1 MSEVRDFL
9 KNSRFSFNKAYGQ
22 NFITD
27 TNLLD
32 SIVADA
38 GVTEDDVVIEIGAG
52 AGTLTKALAKVAK
65 KVIAFEI
72 DTNLVNVLGENL
84 KGLDDKVEIIFK
96 DIQRVSDAELLEI
109 TGKDYKVV
117 ANLPYYITTP
127 ILMKLLECSNKPK
140 TIGVMVQK
148 EVGDRLIA
156 KPATSDY
163 GVLTLSVQ
171 LEGEAKVT
179 RFVSRKMFMPSPNV
193 DSCFVRIDIKDKY
206 VDIGTNMQET
216 AMENDG
222 KIYIQKAKVKSLIKR
237 AFAMRRKTLVNNLLP
252 FYNKNREELQELL
265 QSLGIDERARG
276 ETLSLEQFIE
286 LSKGLFN

>member
-1 MSEVRDFL
+1 MSEVKDFL

-38 GVTEDDVVIEIGAG
+38 GVTENDVVIEIGAG

-96 DIQRVSDAELLEI
+96 DIQKVSDEELLEI

-127 ILMKLLECSNKPK
+127 ILMKFLECSNKPQ

-171 LEGEAKVT
+171 LEGEARVT
-179 RFVSRKMFMPSPNV
+179 RIVSRKMFMPSPNV

-206 VDIGTNMQET
+206 IDIGTNMQET
-216 AMENDG
+216 AIENDG
-222 KIYIQKAKVKSLIKR
+222 RIYIQKARVKGLIKR

-265 QSLGIDERARG
+265 KSHGIDERARG
-276 ETLSLEQFIE
+276 ETLSLEQFVE

>member
-1 MSEVRDFL
+1 MSEVKDFL

-38 GVTEDDVVIEIGAG
+38 GVTENDVVIEIGAG

-96 DIQRVSDAELLEI
+96 DIQKVSDEELLEI

-127 ILMKLLECSNKPK
+127 ILMKFLECSNKPQ

-171 LEGEAKVT
+171 LEGEARVT

-206 VDIGTNMQET
+206 IDIGTNMQET
-216 AMENDG
+216 AIENDG
-222 KIYIQKAKVKSLIKR
+222 RIYIQKAKVKGLIKR

-265 QSLGIDERARG
+265 KSHGIDERTRG
-276 ETLSLEQFIE
+276 ETLSLEQFVE

>member
-1 MSEVRDFL
+1 MSEVKDFL

-38 GVTEDDVVIEIGAG
+38 GVTENDVVIEIGAG

-96 DIQRVSDAELLEI
+96 DIQKVSDEELLEI

-127 ILMKLLECSNKPK
+127 ILMKFLECSNKPQ

-171 LEGEAKVT
+171 LEGEARVT

-206 VDIGTNMQET
+206 IDIGTNMQET
-216 AMENDG
+216 AIENDG
-222 KIYIQKAKVKSLIKR
+222 RIYIQKAKVKGLIKR

-265 QSLGIDERARG
+265 KSHGIDERARG
-276 ETLSLEQFIE
+276 ETLSLEQFVE

>member
-1 MSEVRDFL
+1 MSEVKDFL
-9 KNSRFSFNKAYGQ
+9 KNTKFSFNKAYGQ

-38 GVTEDDVVIEIGAG
+38 GVTENDVVIEIGAG

-96 DIQRVSDAELLEI
+96 DIQKVSDEELLGI

-127 ILMKLLECSNKPK
+127 ILMKLLECSNKPQ

-171 LEGEAKVT
+171 LEGDARVT

-216 AMENDG
+216 AIENDG
-222 KIYIQKAKVKSLIKR
+222 RIYIQKAKVKGLIKR

-265 QSLGIDERARG
+265 KSQGIDERARG
-276 ETLSLEQFIE
+276 ETLSLEQFVE
-286 LSKGLFN
+286 LSKRLFN

>member
-1 MSEVRDFL
+1 MSEVKDFL

-38 GVTEDDVVIEIGAG
+38 GVTENDVVIEIGAG

-96 DIQRVSDAELLEI
+96 DIQKVSDDELLEI

-127 ILMKLLECSNKPK
+127 ILMKFLECSNKPQ

-171 LEGEAKVT
+171 LEGEARVT

-206 VDIGTNMQET
+206 IDIGTNMQET
-216 AMENDG
+216 AIENDG
-222 KIYIQKAKVKSLIKR
+222 RIYIQKANVKGLIKR

-265 QSLGIDERARG
+265 KSHGIDERARG
-276 ETLSLEQFIE
+276 ETLSLEQFVE

>member
-9 KNSRFSFNKAYGQ
+9 KNSKFSFNKAYGQ

-38 GVTEDDVVIEIGAG
+38 GITSDDVVIEIGAG

-84 KGLDDKVEIIFK
+84 KGLDDKVEIVFK
-96 DIQRVSDAELLEI
+96 DIQKVSDAELLEI

-127 ILMKLLECSNKPK
+127 ILMKLLECPNKPK

-171 LEGEAKVT
+171 LEGEARVT

-193 DSCFVRIDIKDKY
+193 DSCFVRIDIKDTY
-206 VDIGTNMQET
+206 VDIGTIDNKISI
-216 AMENDG
+216 ENDG
-222 KIYIQKAKVKSLIKR
+222 RIYIEKTKIKSLIKR

-252 FYNKNREELQELL
+252 FYGKNREELQQLL
-265 QSLGIDERARG
+265 KSQGIDERARG
-276 ETLSLEQFIE
+276 ETLSLEQFIT